1 MIRANW
7 TNRAVTRGFD
17 HVVRNFKANNHHNA
31 IHAERVVLRKASL
44 LSALKV
50 GNSAVVSARTIA
62 IVMMAIVAMAAG
74 RSFAGSV
81 EPGRLIAVN
90 DSADAAN
97 GPCGY
102 YGHPPCKIDG
112 WNACALLT
120 PDDLAAVSGEPWTQQ
135 GSGPMRP
142 LAGADLIN
150 QCQYNG
156 QGKQGYDIEITIVHA
171 GGRAQFDKIVPAR
184 DTRRLSAVGDAA
196 YLNVEAAG
204 AHAHVIQGSTYFE
217 IRLQS
222 YRPNPNLGAWAVAF
236 ARKAAGKIKP
246 K

>member
-1 MIRANW
+1 MIA
-7 TNRAVTRGFD
+7 
-17 HVVRNFKANNHHNA
+17 
-31 IHAERVVLRKASL
+31 
-44 LSALKV
+44 
-50 GNSAVVSARTIA
+50 ARTIG
-62 IVMMAIVAMAAG
+62 IVTVAIVAMAAG
-74 RSFAGSV
+74 RSRAGAV
-81 EPGRLIAVN
+81 EPSQLIAAN
-90 DSADAAN
+90 DGSEATN

-120 PDDLAAVSGEPWTQQ
+120 ADELAAMSGEPWTQQ

-142 LAGADLIN
+142 LAGAELIN
-150 QCQYNG
+150 QCQYNA

-184 DTRRLSAVGDAA
+184 DTRSLSGVGDAA
-196 YLNVEAAG
+196 YLNVVSAG
-204 AHAHVIQGSTYFE
+204 ANALVIQGGTYFE

-222 YRPNPNLGAWAVAF
+222 YRANPNLGAWAVAF
-236 ARKAAGKIKP
+236 ARKAADKIKA